1 MEKIL
6 HVGYINSLMPLTWSQ
21 TPEDPVNKLI
31 YNENAGALRC
41 KKVAS
46 FNA

>member
-6 HVGYINSLMPLTWSQ
+6 HVGYINSFMPLTWSQ
-21 TPEDPVNKLI
+21 TPVNKLI
-31 YNENAGALRC
+31 YNESAGALRC